1 MTNIATRI
9 FDQQIET
16 LINSAPTQAGFI
28 RVKNAQTGEIVKT
41 GATSNIKDR
50 LSRFNYKFK
59 LVRDGMFHKLP
70 HYGTHRYDVYCRLG
84 GYFTF
89 DWDLCE
95 KDQAIAMVDAYE
107 KHKWQIVN
115 VEDAESLKVA

>member
-1 MTNIATRI
+1 MTIASKI
-9 FDQQIET
+9 FDHQIET

-50 LSRFNYKFK
+50 LARFNYKFK
-59 LVRDGMFHKLP
+59 LVREGQFHKLP
-70 HYGTHRYDVYCRLG
+70 HYGTHRYDVYVALG

-95 KDQAIAMVDAYE
+95 KDKAIAMVDAYE
-107 KHKWQIVN
+107 KNKWQIVN